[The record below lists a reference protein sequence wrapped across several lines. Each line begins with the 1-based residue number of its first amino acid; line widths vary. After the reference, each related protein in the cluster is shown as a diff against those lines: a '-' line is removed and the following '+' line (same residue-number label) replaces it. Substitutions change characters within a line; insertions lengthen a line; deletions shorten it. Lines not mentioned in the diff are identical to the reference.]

1 MASSA
6 ATHLTRRVV
15 ARPGRIASFLRSDA
29 VVACLGIMG
38 ATALVLIVMFL
49 ISWQL
54 YRERYGWSLG
64 DYLELF
70 F

>member
-1 MASSA
+1 M
-6 ATHLTRRVV
+6 

-29 VVACLGIMG
+29 VVAFLGILG